1 MDRCL
6 PNLEKFKRGVRMQA
20 NHKYNIYMF
29 IATIFFGMTYV
40 LTKICLNYSTE
51 FHIIS
56 FRFSI
61 AFIISLI
68 FLHKK
73 IFPVKR
79 REFFYS
85 LLLGFLLFLIFIAMT
100 VGVKYTTAT
109 NASFLISLS
118 VIFIPFFSW
127 IFNKEKPKKSIFVV
141 LVISLIG
148 IMLLTLDKNLE
159 FHIGDILCLICATL
173 FTFYVIITERIVKN
187 NNPIALG
194 VLQFGWVSLFSFLV
208 QYPVENFI
216 IPKNEIFWFSM
227 VLLGIFCTAFGYI
240 AQTIAQKNL
249 SSTVVGFILSLEP
262 VFSGI
267 FGYFFL
273 NEHLSFQQ
281 YIGAFLLLIS
291 VIYVSIKN

>member
-1 MDRCL
+1 
-6 PNLEKFKRGVRMQA
+6 MQE

-51 FHIIS
+51 LHIIS
-56 FRFSI
+56 FRFLI
-61 AFIISLI
+61 AFVISLI
-68 FLHKK
+68 FLQRK
-73 IFPVKR
+73 IFPIKI
-79 REFFYS
+79 REILYS
-85 LLLGFLLFLIFIAMT
+85 LVLSVLLFMVFITMT
-100 VGVKYTTAT
+100 IGVKYTTAT

-127 IFNKEKPKKSIFVV
+127 VFNKEKPKKSIFIV
-141 LVISLIG
+141 LIIALIG

-159 FHIGDILCLICATL
+159 FHIGDILCLICSLL
-173 FTFYVIITERIVKN
+173 FSFHVLITERFVKN
-187 NNPIALG
+187 NNPVALS
-194 VLQFGWVSLFSFLV
+194 VLQFAWVSLFSFLL
-208 QYPVENFI
+208 QYPIKNFV
-216 IPKNEIFWFSM
+216 IPKNKIFWLSM
-227 VLLGIFCTAFGYI
+227 VLLGVFCTAFGYI
-240 AQTIAQKNL
+240 VQTIAQKNL

-273 NEHLSFQQ
+273 NEYLSFQQ

-291 VIYVSIKN
+291 VIYISVKN

>member
-1 MDRCL
+1 
-6 PNLEKFKRGVRMQA
+6 MQE

-51 FHIIS
+51 LHIIS
-56 FRFSI
+56 FRFLI
-61 AFIISLI
+61 AFIVSLI
-68 FLHKK
+68 FLYKK

-79 REFFYS
+79 REFFDS
-85 LLLGFLLFLIFIAMT
+85 LLLGGLLFLVFITMT
-100 VGVKYTTAT
+100 IGVKYTTAT

-127 IFNKEKPKKSIFVV
+127 IFNKEKLKKNIFVV
-141 LVISLIG
+141 IFIALIG
-148 IMLLTLDKNLE
+148 IILLTLDKNLQ
-159 FHIGDILCLICATL
+159 FHIGDILCLICAIL
-173 FTFYVIITERIVKN
+173 FTFHVILTERIVKN
-187 NNPIALG
+187 NNPVALS
-194 VLQFGWVSLFSFLV
+194 VLQFAWVSLFSFLL
-208 QYPVENFI
+208 QYPIENFV
-216 IPKNEIFWFSM
+216 IPKNKIFWLSM
-227 VLLGIFCTAFGYI
+227 VLLGVFCTAFGYI
-240 AQTIAQKNL
+240 VQTIAQKNL

-273 NEHLSFQQ
+273 NEYLSFQQ

-291 VIYVSIKN
+291 VIYVSVKN